1 MWDCLTLVFHTM
13 LLFIHLPYNVGL
25 SYSRV
30 SLPCYYSYTC
40 PKMWDCLTLVFLYH
54 VIIHTPA
61 L

>member
-1 MWDCLTLVFHTM
+1 M
-13 LLFIHLPYNVGL
+13 LLFTQLPYNVGL

-30 SLPCYYSYTC
+30 PLPYNYSYIC

-54 VIIHTPA
+54 IIIHTPA